1 MSTSF
6 DAYAKQAEHE
16 LGDQAA
22 DAYKIVN
29 QMLRGMRFH
38 PSQLIDAPANVQ
50 SEQPVVSKQ
59 MTVDAQQH
67 ETEAVRSAADTQV
80 KRQAQNTPKSAQQA
94 IAQQTKK
101 LSPDAEAVIKQEHD
115 RKHGSAASSQ
125 TPSSADKQADD
136 LENDLNLDD
145 FIHRYLEDPASESDS
160 APASASAAAS
170 TADSAAD
177 QAVPTASQAVPAASA
192 EPQAVDGVKLVRDQ
206 SMSQASQASSQA
218 SDSNSESAGRK
229 TMTLAE
235 ALANSQRLQRA
246 AAEETESDI
255 AAEDAAARAVVD
267 DQPSDGDIPVDSQN
281 QHQQTEIELPPMRG
295 RQSDQVK
302 TDYHVNPDA
311 LADSANDDDDDH
323 DDHDDVVPTDVL
335 DDDDSQKS
343 LAELQNNPIIA
354 KKSSMKNTVLVGA
367 VIGVIIVAIL
377 AVAFL

>member
-1 MSTSF
+1 MGTSF

-38 PSQLIDAPANVQ
+38 PSQLIDAPAEIQ

-59 MTVDAQQH
+59 MSIDAQRH
-67 ETEAVRSAADTQV
+67 ETEAVRLAADTQV
-80 KRQAQNTPKSAQQA
+80 KRQAQNTPESAQQA

-101 LSPDAEAVIKQEHD
+101 LSPDAEAMIKQEHD
-115 RKHGSAASSQ
+115 RKHGSTASQ
-125 TPSSADKQADD
+125 TPTSADTQADD
-136 LENDLNLDD
+136 IENDLNLDD
-145 FIHRYLEDPASESDS
+145 YIHRYLEDPVSESSS
-160 APASASAAAS
+160 APVSASAAAN
-170 TADSAAD
+170 TADSS
-177 QAVPTASQAVPAASA
+177 ASQADPASSA
-192 EPQAVDGVKLVRDQ
+192 EPQAVDGVQLVRDQ
-206 SMSQASQASSQA
+206 SMGQASQAA
-218 SDSNSESAGRK
+218 NDSEPAGRK
-229 TMTLAE
+229 TMTLEE
-235 ALANSQRLQRA
+235 ALANSERLRQV
-246 AAEETESDI
+246 AAEEANNDT
-255 AAEDAAARAVVD
+255 AAEDAAAQAVVD
-267 DQPSDGDIPVDSQN
+267 DRPSDDDIPVDPQN
-281 QHQQTEIELPPMRG
+281 QHHQTEIKLPPMRG
-295 RQSDQVK
+295 LHANPVK

-311 LADSANDDDDDH
+311 LASSVKDDDES
-323 DDHDDVVPTDVL
+323 VSTDVL

>member
-1 MSTSF
+1 MGTSF

-38 PSQLIDAPANVQ
+38 PSQLIDAPADVQ
-50 SEQPVVSKQ
+50 TEQPIVSKQ
-59 MTVDAQQH
+59 MSVDAQRH
-67 ETEAVRSAADTQV
+67 ETEAVRLAADTQV
-80 KRQAQNTPKSAQQA
+80 KRQAQNTPESAQQA

-101 LSPDAEAVIKQEHD
+101 LSPDAEAMIKQERD
-115 RKHGSAASSQ
+115 RKHGSTASQ
-125 TPSSADKQADD
+125 TSVSADTQADD
-136 LENDLNLDD
+136 IENDLNLDD
-145 FIHRYLEDPASESDS
+145 YIHRYLEDPASESS
-160 APASASAAAS
+160 SVSASASAAAS
-170 TADSAAD
+170 TVDSS
-177 QAVPTASQAVPAASA
+177 ASQAAPASSA
-192 EPQAVDGVKLVRDQ
+192 EPQAVGGVNLVRDQ
-206 SMSQASQASSQA
+206 SMGQA
-218 SDSNSESAGRK
+218 SDSSASAGRK
-229 TMTLAE
+229 TMTLEE

-246 AAEETESDI
+246 AAEESKSDV
-255 AAEDAAARAVVD
+255 AAEDAAAQAVVD
-267 DQPSDGDIPVDSQN
+267 DRPSDDDIPVDPQN
-281 QHQQTEIELPPMRG
+281 QPHRTEIKLPPMRG
-295 RQSDQVK
+295 LHANPAK

-311 LADSANDDDDDH
+311 LASTVKDDDDDAS
-323 DDHDDVVPTDVL
+323 VSTDVL

>member
-1 MSTSF
+1 MGTSF

-38 PSQLIDAPANVQ
+38 PSQLIDAPAEIQ

-59 MTVDAQQH
+59 MSVDAQRH
-67 ETEAVRSAADTQV
+67 ETEAVRLAADTQV
-80 KRQAQNTPKSAQQA
+80 KRQAQNTPESAQQA

-101 LSPDAEAVIKQEHD
+101 LSPDAEAMIKQEHD
-115 RKHGSAASSQ
+115 RKHGSTASQ
-125 TPSSADKQADD
+125 TLTSADTQADD
-136 LENDLNLDD
+136 IENDLNLDD
-145 FIHRYLEDPASESDS
+145 YIHRYLEDPASESS
-160 APASASAAAS
+160 SASVSANAAVS
-170 TADSAAD
+170 TADSS
-177 QAVPTASQAVPAASA
+177 ASQAAPASSA
-192 EPQAVDGVKLVRDQ
+192 EPQAQAVDEVQLVRDQ
-206 SMSQASQASSQA
+206 SMGQASQAS
-218 SDSNSESAGRK
+218 DHPSEPAGRK
-229 TMTLAE
+229 TMTLEE

-246 AAEETESDI
+246 AAEEAKSDV
-255 AAEDAAARAVVD
+255 AAEDAAAQAVVD
-267 DQPSDGDIPVDSQN
+267 DRPSDDDIPVDPQN
-281 QHQQTEIELPPMRG
+281 QPHRTEIKLPPMRG
-295 RQSDQVK
+295 LHANPVK
-302 TDYHVNPDA
+302 TDYHVDPDA
-311 LADSANDDDDDH
+311 LASSVKDDDAS
-323 DDHDDVVPTDVL
+323 VSTDVL

>member
-1 MSTSF
+1 MGTSF

-50 SEQPVVSKQ
+50 TEQPIVSKQ
-59 MTVDAQQH
+59 MSVDAQRH
-67 ETEAVRSAADTQV
+67 ETEAVRLAADTQV
-80 KRQAQNTPKSAQQA
+80 KRQAQNTPESAQQA

-101 LSPDAEAVIKQEHD
+101 LSPDAEAMIKKEHD
-115 RKHGSAASSQ
+115 RKHGSTASQ
-125 TPSSADKQADD
+125 TSVSADTQADD
-136 LENDLNLDD
+136 IENDLNLDD
-145 FIHRYLEDPASESDS
+145 YIHRYLEDPASESS
-160 APASASAAAS
+160 SVSASASAAAS
-170 TADSAAD
+170 TADSS
-177 QAVPTASQAVPAASA
+177 ASQAAPASSA
-192 EPQAVDGVKLVRDQ
+192 EPQVVDGVNLVRDQ
-206 SMSQASQASSQA
+206 SMGQA
-218 SDSNSESAGRK
+218 SDSSASAGRK
-229 TMTLAE
+229 TMTLEE
-235 ALANSQRLQRA
+235 ALANSQRLRRA
-246 AAEETESDI
+246 AAEESKSDV
-255 AAEDAAARAVVD
+255 AAEDAAAQAVVD
-267 DQPSDGDIPVDSQN
+267 DRPSDDDIPVDPQD
-281 QHQQTEIELPPMRG
+281 QPHRTEIKLPPMRG
-295 RQSDQVK
+295 LHANPAK

-311 LADSANDDDDDH
+311 LASAVKDDDDDMS
-323 DDHDDVVPTDVL
+323 VSTDVL

>member
-1 MSTSF
+1 MGTSF

-38 PSQLIDAPANVQ
+38 PSQLIDAPADVQ
-50 SEQPVVSKQ
+50 TEQPVVSKQ
-59 MTVDAQQH
+59 MSVDAQRH
-67 ETEAVRSAADTQV
+67 ETEAVRLAADTQV
-80 KRQAQNTPKSAQQA
+80 KRQAQNTPESAQQA

-101 LSPDAEAVIKQEHD
+101 LSPDAEAMIKQERD
-115 RKHGSAASSQ
+115 RKHGSTVSQ
-125 TPSSADKQADD
+125 TSVSADTQADD
-136 LENDLNLDD
+136 IENDLNLDD
-145 FIHRYLEDPASESDS
+145 YIHRYLEDPASESS
-160 APASASAAAS
+160 SVSASASAAVS
-170 TADSAAD
+170 TADSS
-177 QAVPTASQAVPAASA
+177 ASQAAPASSA
-192 EPQAVDGVKLVRDQ
+192 EPQAVDGVNLVRDQ
-206 SMSQASQASSQA
+206 SMGQA
-218 SDSNSESAGRK
+218 SDSSASAGRK
-229 TMTLAE
+229 TMTLEE

-246 AAEETESDI
+246 AAEESKSDV
-255 AAEDAAARAVVD
+255 AAEDAAAQAVVD
-267 DQPSDGDIPVDSQN
+267 DRPSDDDIPVDPQN
-281 QHQQTEIELPPMRG
+281 QPHRTEIKLPPMRG
-295 RQSDQVK
+295 LHANPAK

-311 LADSANDDDDDH
+311 LASTVKDDDDTS
-323 DDHDDVVPTDVL
+323 VSTDVL

>member
-1 MSTSF
+1 MGTSF

-38 PSQLIDAPANVQ
+38 PSQLIDAPADVQ
-50 SEQPVVSKQ
+50 TEQPVVSKQ
-59 MTVDAQQH
+59 MSVDAQRH
-67 ETEAVRSAADTQV
+67 ETEAVRLAADTQV
-80 KRQAQNTPKSAQQA
+80 KRQAQNTPESAQQA

-101 LSPDAEAVIKQEHD
+101 LSPDAEAMIKQEHD
-115 RKHGSAASSQ
+115 RKHGSTASQ
-125 TPSSADKQADD
+125 TSVSADTQADD
-136 LENDLNLDD
+136 IENDLNLDD
-145 FIHRYLEDPASESDS
+145 YIHRYLEDPASESSS
-160 APASASAAAS
+160 ASASASAAAS
-170 TADSAAD
+170 TADSS
-177 QAVPTASQAVPAASA
+177 ASQAAPASAA
-192 EPQAVDGVKLVRDQ
+192 EPQAVDGVNLVRDQ
-206 SMSQASQASSQA
+206 SMGQA
-218 SDSNSESAGRK
+218 SDSSASAGRK
-229 TMTLAE
+229 TMTLEE

-246 AAEETESDI
+246 AAEESKSDV
-255 AAEDAAARAVVD
+255 AAEDAAAQAVVD
-267 DQPSDGDIPVDSQN
+267 DRPSDDDIPVDPQN
-281 QHQQTEIELPPMRG
+281 QPHRTEIKLPPMRG
-295 RQSDQVK
+295 LHANPAK

-311 LADSANDDDDDH
+311 LASTVKDDDDDAS
-323 DDHDDVVPTDVL
+323 VSTDVL

>member
-1 MSTSF
+1 MGTSF

-59 MTVDAQQH
+59 MSVDAQRH
-67 ETEAVRSAADTQV
+67 ETEAVRLAADTQV
-80 KRQAQNTPKSAQQA
+80 KRQAQNTPESAQQA

-101 LSPDAEAVIKQEHD
+101 LSPDAEVMIKQERD
-115 RKHGSAASSQ
+115 RKHGSTVSQ
-125 TPSSADKQADD
+125 TSVSADTQADD
-136 LENDLNLDD
+136 IENDLNLDD
-145 FIHRYLEDPASESDS
+145 YIHRYLEDPVSESS
-160 APASASAAAS
+160 SVSASASAAAN
-170 TADSAAD
+170 TADSS
-177 QAVPTASQAVPAASA
+177 ASQAAPASSA
-192 EPQAVDGVKLVRDQ
+192 EPQAVDGVNLVRDQ
-206 SMSQASQASSQA
+206 SMGQA
-218 SDSNSESAGRK
+218 SDSSASAGRK
-229 TMTLAE
+229 TMTLEE
-235 ALANSQRLQRA
+235 ALANSQRLRRV
-246 AAEETESDI
+246 AAEESKSDVT
-255 AAEDAAARAVVD
+255 AEDAAAQAVVD
-267 DQPSDGDIPVDSQN
+267 DRPSDDDIPVDPQN
-281 QHQQTEIELPPMRG
+281 QPHRTEIKLPPMRG
-295 RQSDQVK
+295 LHANQAK
-302 TDYHVNPDA
+302 TDYRVNPDA
-311 LADSANDDDDDH
+311 LASTVKDDDDD
-323 DDHDDVVPTDVL
+323 VSVSTDVL

>member
-1 MSTSF
+1 MGTSF

-38 PSQLIDAPANVQ
+38 PSQLIDAPADVQ
-50 SEQPVVSKQ
+50 TEQPVVSKQ
-59 MTVDAQQH
+59 MSVDAQRH
-67 ETEAVRSAADTQV
+67 ETEAVRLAADTQV
-80 KRQAQNTPKSAQQA
+80 KRQAQNTPESAQQA

-101 LSPDAEAVIKQEHD
+101 LSPDAEAMIKQEHA
-115 RKHGSAASSQ
+115 RKHGSTASQ
-125 TPSSADKQADD
+125 TSASADTQADD
-136 LENDLNLDD
+136 IENDLNLDD
-145 FIHRYLEDPASESDS
+145 YIHRYLEDPASESS
-160 APASASAAAS
+160 SVSASASAAVS
-170 TADSAAD
+170 TADSS
-177 QAVPTASQAVPAASA
+177 ASQAAPASSA
-192 EPQAVDGVKLVRDQ
+192 EPQAVDGVNLVRDQ
-206 SMSQASQASSQA
+206 SMGQA
-218 SDSNSESAGRK
+218 SDSSASAGRQ
-229 TMTLAE
+229 TMTLEE

-246 AAEETESDI
+246 AAEESKSDV
-255 AAEDAAARAVVD
+255 AAEDAAAQAVVD
-267 DQPSDGDIPVDSQN
+267 DRPSDDDIPVDPQN
-281 QHQQTEIELPPMRG
+281 QPHRTEIKLPPMRG
-295 RQSDQVK
+295 LHANPAK

-311 LADSANDDDDDH
+311 LASTVKDDDADMS
-323 DDHDDVVPTDVL
+323 VSTDVL

>member
-1 MSTSF
+1 MGTSF

-38 PSQLIDAPANVQ
+38 PSQLIDAPADVQ
-50 SEQPVVSKQ
+50 TEQPVVSKQ
-59 MTVDAQQH
+59 MSVDAQRH
-67 ETEAVRSAADTQV
+67 ETEAVRLAADTQV
-80 KRQAQNTPKSAQQA
+80 KRQAQNTPESAQQA

-101 LSPDAEAVIKQEHD
+101 LSPDAEAMIKQERD
-115 RKHGSAASSQ
+115 RKHGSTASQ
-125 TPSSADKQADD
+125 TSVSADTQADD
-136 LENDLNLDD
+136 IENDLNLDD
-145 FIHRYLEDPASESDS
+145 YIHRYLEDPASESSS
-160 APASASAAAS
+160 ASASASAAAS
-170 TADSAAD
+170 TADSS
-177 QAVPTASQAVPAASA
+177 ASQAAPASSA
-192 EPQAVDGVKLVRDQ
+192 EPQAVDGVNLVRDQ
-206 SMSQASQASSQA
+206 SMGQA
-218 SDSNSESAGRK
+218 SDSSASAGRK
-229 TMTLAE
+229 TMTLEE

-246 AAEETESDI
+246 AAEESKSDV
-255 AAEDAAARAVVD
+255 AAEDAAAQAVVD
-267 DQPSDGDIPVDSQN
+267 DRPSDDDIPVDPQN
-281 QHQQTEIELPPMRG
+281 QPHRTEIKLPPMRG
-295 RQSDQVK
+295 LHANPAK

-311 LADSANDDDDDH
+311 LASTVKDDDDDMS
-323 DDHDDVVPTDVL
+323 VSTDVL

>member
-1 MSTSF
+1 MGTSF

-38 PSQLIDAPANVQ
+38 PSQLIDAPAEIQ

-59 MTVDAQQH
+59 MSVDAQRH
-67 ETEAVRSAADTQV
+67 ETEAVRLAADTQV
-80 KRQAQNTPKSAQQA
+80 KRQAQNTPESAQQA

-101 LSPDAEAVIKQEHD
+101 LSPDAEAMIKQEHD
-115 RKHGSAASSQ
+115 RKHGSAASQ
-125 TPSSADKQADD
+125 TPTSADTQADD
-136 LENDLNLDD
+136 IENDLNLDD
-145 FIHRYLEDPASESDS
+145 YIHRYLEDPASESSS
-160 APASASAAAS
+160 ASVSASAAAS
-170 TADSAAD
+170 TADS
-177 QAVPTASQAVPAASA
+177 SA
-192 EPQAVDGVKLVRDQ
+192 EPQAVDGVQLVRDQ
-206 SMSQASQASSQA
+206 SMGQALQA
-218 SDSNSESAGRK
+218 SDHPSEPAGRK
-229 TMTLAE
+229 TMTLEE

-246 AAEETESDI
+246 AAEEAKSDV
-255 AAEDAAARAVVD
+255 AAEDAAAQAVVD
-267 DQPSDGDIPVDSQN
+267 DRPSDDDIPVDPQN
-281 QHQQTEIELPPMRG
+281 QPHRTEIKLPPMRG
-295 RQSDQVK
+295 LHANPAK

-311 LADSANDDDDDH
+311 LASTVKDDDDDAS
-323 DDHDDVVPTDVL
+323 VSTDVL

>member
-59 MTVDAQQH
+59 MTVNAQQH

-115 RKHGSAASSQ
+115 RKHGSAASQ

-160 APASASAAAS
+160 ESDSASASASAAAS
-170 TADSAAD
+170 TADSSAG
-177 QAVPTASQAVPAASA
+177 QAVPAASA
-192 EPQAVDGVKLVRDQ
+192 EPQAVDGVQLVRDQ

-218 SDSNSESAGRK
+218 SDSSSEPAGRK

-246 AAEETESDI
+246 AAEESESDI

-267 DQPSDGDIPVDSQN
+267 DQPSDDDIPVDSQN

-295 RQSDQVK
+295 QQSNPVK

-311 LADSANDDDDDH
+311 LADSVND

>member
-1 MSTSF
+1 MGTSF

-38 PSQLIDAPANVQ
+38 PSQLIDAPAEIQ

-59 MTVDAQQH
+59 MSVDAQRH
-67 ETEAVRSAADTQV
+67 ETEAVRLAADTQV
-80 KRQAQNTPKSAQQA
+80 KRQAQNTPESAQQA

-101 LSPDAEAVIKQEHD
+101 LSPDAEAMIKQEHD
-115 RKHGSAASSQ
+115 RKHGSAASQ
-125 TPSSADKQADD
+125 TPTSADTQADD
-136 LENDLNLDD
+136 IENDLNLDD
-145 FIHRYLEDPASESDS
+145 YIHRYLEDPASESSS
-160 APASASAAAS
+160 ASVSASAAAS
-170 TADSAAD
+170 TADS
-177 QAVPTASQAVPAASA
+177 SA
-192 EPQAVDGVKLVRDQ
+192 EPQAVDGVQLVRDQ
-206 SMSQASQASSQA
+206 SMGQASQAA
-218 SDSNSESAGRK
+218 DHPSEPAGRK
-229 TMTLAE
+229 TMTLEE

-246 AAEETESDI
+246 AAEEAKSDV
-255 AAEDAAARAVVD
+255 AAEDAAAQAVVD
-267 DQPSDGDIPVDSQN
+267 DRPSDDDIPVDPQN
-281 QHQQTEIELPPMRG
+281 QPHRTEIKLPPMRG
-295 RQSDQVK
+295 LHANPAK

-311 LADSANDDDDDH
+311 LASSVKDDDAS
-323 DDHDDVVPTDVL
+323 VSTDVL